1 MDKLKFEFI
10 VKAKSEDSKTNIY
23 AITTITDTLNQ
34 TFIVPEKY
42 QPIHLHKEIINHN
55 IFEKIKKSLQKRH
68 DKRQVWIT
76 LNKEM
81 KSIYLDDDN
90 IQFDGFLLEKFEQEN
105 ESSSNLPTLNKS
117 FQKSENKM
125 RLLEEFSIEKFSRN
139 TTNVIQW
146 LNSFESE
153 CVRLQIETD
162 IKKIEILR
170 LLLED
175 TYKDWYSSMIIKHT
189 IDSDWSVWR
198 KSFSDTFANKGWSP
212 IRYAM
217 NFKYIQGS
225 ILEYAI
231 KKERYLLEI
240 NKSIDTSTLIDLI
253 AIGLPNIITDK
264 IERESLKDVNDLFN
278 YIRGLEHLTKKNDT
292 KITSNTGNKYKYS
305 RQEIK
310 LNEKK
315 SCTICENKGK
325 FNRFHPENICWF
337 KNEKNTTEDR
347 NLNSNSILQV
357 ELSNEDPKN

>member
-1 MDKLKFEFI
+1 
-10 VKAKSEDSKTNIY
+10 
-23 AITTITDTLNQ
+23 
-34 TFIVPEKY
+34 
-42 QPIHLHKEIINHN
+42 
-55 IFEKIKKSLQKRH
+55 
-68 DKRQVWIT
+68 
-76 LNKEM
+76 M

-90 IQFDGFLLEKFEQEN
+90 IQFDGFLLEKFEQRN
-105 ESSSNLPTLNKS
+105 DSSSIEPIINKS
-117 FQKSENKM
+117 LQKSESKM
-125 RLLEEFSIEKFSRN
+125 RLLDEFSIEKFSKN

-153 CVRLQIETD
+153 CERLQIETD
-162 IKKIEILR
+162 MKKIEFLR

-217 NFKYIQGS
+217 NFKYMQGS
-225 ILEYAI
+225 MLEYAL

-240 NKSIDTSTLIDLI
+240 NNSIDKSTLIDLI
-253 AIGLPNIITDK
+253 AVGLPNIITDR
-264 IERESLKDVNDLFN
+264 IERESLKDVDDLYN
-278 YIRGLEHLTKKNDT
+278 YIRGLEHLTRQYDT
-292 KITSNTGNKYKYS
+292 KIISNTGNKYKYS

-315 SCTICENKGK
+315 SCKICENKGK
-325 FNRFHPENICWF
+325 FNRFHPEHNCWF
-337 KNEKNTTEDR
+337 KYEKKTTEDR
-347 NLNSNSILQV
+347 NLDSNPILEV